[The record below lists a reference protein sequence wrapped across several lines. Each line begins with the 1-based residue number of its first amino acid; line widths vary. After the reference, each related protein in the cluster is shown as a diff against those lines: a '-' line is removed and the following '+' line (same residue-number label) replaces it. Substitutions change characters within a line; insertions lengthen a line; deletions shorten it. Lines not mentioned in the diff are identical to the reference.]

1 MIEEL
6 FEIEGIGSS
15 YSNFTVDK
23 KDIKIYI
30 EYDENIIDN
39 ENLKELELKFNS

>member
-15 YSNFTVDK
+15 CSNFTDDK

-39 ENLKELELKFNS
+39 EKFKRTRVKI